1 MNSQKK
7 EEEKEEVKEVKKEE
21 DKGKKEEKKEETEG
35 EVRVDGNRRRMWWT
49 GVFSMMMGPVIAR
62 FALSQDVQ
70 SRNGAISSTIA
81 ALSLAG
87 YVMPTNPTQKVIFGS
102 FATLLS
108 ATIYKK
114 ILMQ

>member
-7 EEEKEEVKEVKKEE
+7 EEEKEEEKKEEVKKEE
-21 DKGKKEEKKEETEG
+21 VKKEEEKEEKKEEVTVG
-35 EVRVDGNRRRMWWT
+35 GNRRRMWWT

-87 YVMPTNPTQKVIFGS
+87 YVMPNNPT
-102 FATLLS
+102 
-108 ATIYKK
+108 
-114 ILMQ
+114 